1 MMATTD
7 GLMSRQT
14 PLTDKNSSIP
24 GGGGNPLA
32 EPDSAFA
39 GLRGLAPSRRV
50 EDEDAGAADEDY
62 DDVDPQ

>member
-14 PLTDKNSSIP
+14 PLTDETP
-24 GGGGNPLA
+24 AMPGGNPLA
-32 EPDSAFA
+32 EPDPAFA

-50 EDEDAGAADEDY
+50 DDEDAGAADEDY
-62 DDVDPQ
+62 DDVDLQ